1 MDWPQ
6 TKSWRIDFDYE
17 RLLNAESAP
26 SSGKYAAGKQGGMQN
41 EAHAP
46 PPPPCTREHANAHTH
61 KKIEKYTEK
70 ISKTIQIF
78 CFFRVSSLGRSFNSS
93 RFGLKC
99 IRPSPHLAL
108 TLALTLTLKPPPT
121 PTLTL
126 TLTLNK
132 KTA

>member
-46 PPPPCTREHANAHTH
+46 PPPCTREHANAHTH
-61 KKIEKYTEK
+61 KKIEKYTVYGTENAHAHTRNEESTPIAMPRKRGEEK
-70 ISKTIQIF
+70 WRNRKI
-78 CFFRVSSLGRSFNSS
+78 
-93 RFGLKC
+93 
-99 IRPSPHLAL
+99 
-108 TLALTLTLKPPPT
+108 
-121 PTLTL
+121 
-126 TLTLNK
+126 K
-132 KTA
+132 KKDK